1 MAVQRFRVTRSS
13 FDGESVGHVEL
24 SDLQGLLNWVKATG
38 HPCILDVED
47 GTAPSIEIYD
57 DYRE

>member
-1 MAVQRFRVTRSS
+1 MIIQRFRVTRVS
-13 FDGESVGHVEL
+13 DEESVDHVEL
-24 SDLQGLLNWVKATG
+24 SDLQGLLDWVKATG

-47 GTAPSIEIYD
+47 GVAPSITIYD